1 MTLGY
6 RKGFGF
12 LLSVLLLTV
21 ATIGS
26 AIGDVDSANEY
37 RILKETGNLISNFK
51 LAQIKA
57 TAFYEAQDDCEE
69 MNRKLVIVQEIA
81 TSKSDNNGR
90 AKYELIYRCI

>member
-26 AIGDVDSANEY
+26 ASGDVDSANEY

-51 LAQIKA
+51 LGQLKA
-57 TAFYEAQDDCEE
+57 TAFYEAKDVCEQMSRE
-69 MNRKLVIVQEIA
+69 LVIVREIA

-90 AKYELIYRCI
+90 AKYELIYQCM